1 MVDRYD
7 VLVSGEPG
15 VVSNRMWSE
24 VESFFG
30 DEGLPGKTVKIEISG
45 HDLYVKTSWFK
56 GRMVRI
62 DVTLSRGPS
71 PADDLPRS
79 QAMESMA
86 DSRYDLAR
94 MWIESECIL
103 ATDLLSSGAVG
114 PGHLVERWTGRRG
127 YPSGYCPQLS
137 FENPETGVEQPMP
150 VSSPVDAVAKLIRA
164 RLVEWTDE
172 MSVETEEEDDGGDEE
187 RGDDGGADPVDV

>member
-1 MVDRYD
+1 MEDRYD
-7 VLVSGEPG
+7 AIVSEEPR
-15 VVSNRMWSE
+15 VFTNRMWRE
-24 VESFFG
+24 VESLFHG
-30 DEGLPGKTVKIEISG
+30 EGLCGKTVKIEISG
-45 HDLYVKTSWFK
+45 HDLYVKTSWFR

-79 QAMESMA
+79 QAMESMEA
-86 DSRYDLAR
+86 SRYDLAR

-114 PGHLVERWTGRRG
+114 PGHLVERWMGRRG

-137 FENPETGVEQPMP
+137 FRNAETGVEQPMP
-150 VSSPVDAVAKLIRA
+150 VSSPVDAVARLIRA

-172 MSVETEEEDDGGDEE
+172 MRVETEEEDGRDDEDYAF
-187 RGDDGGADPVDV
+187 GV